1 MEKRFRFIEVKEIKT
16 QAQKATRLAGC
27 FNDLARRSK
36 YMRKETKLKIFKATV
51 SSIMTNAL
59 EIRAKI

>member
-36 YMRKETKLKIFKATV
+36 YMRKETKLKIYKATV
-51 SSIMTNAL
+51 RPIMAHAL
-59 EIRAKI
+59 ETRART